1 MDIFANLSH
10 AEAEAFVSRALTDH
24 TNEALLC
31 PTRIS
36 PDMSLRRSES
46 IIQPDWLA
54 LLEGMIP
61 ACPAPYI
68 PVAQG
73 HRGKRG
79 GVCYPGP
86 VNTGDLDEGKAY
98 WLKIINISFG

>member
-10 AEAEAFVSRALTDH
+10 VEAEAFVSRALTDH

-36 PDMSLRRSES
+36 LDMSLRHPES

-61 ACPAPYI
+61 ACPALCI
-68 PVAQG
+68 TVAQG
-73 HRGKRG
+73 HRGKGSGRG
-79 GVCYPGP
+79 GGVILVQLTP
-86 VNTGDLDEGKAY
+86 V
-98 WLKIINISFG
+98 I